1 MNYRS
6 ILDRI
11 LQTVDE
17 EAYVTPMRRIGGE
30 EGQAVA
36 IVREVMRQPDWEP
49 EELRSLI
56 RRLHTEGR
64 MRRTTMLSALH
75 IVAAHPRVANWVEAA
90 QLAGEQELAALEEGG
105 SNLQNNLAS
114 VDRHRGVI
122 AFQRGF
128 FEAALDHFGR
138 ALERERSA
146 PNLGNI
152 LSTLIR
158 LGEEAEAQ
166 SLLVQIRST
175 YPSEL
180 VTELN
185 VYIEQDHDLA
195 LLRTEYAP

>member
-17 EAYVTPMRRIGGE
+17 EAYVTPMRRIGGD
-30 EGQAVA
+30 EGQALA
-36 IVREVMRQPDWEP
+36 IIREVMRQPDWEA

-56 RRLHTEGR
+56 GRLHAEGR
-64 MRRTTMLSALH
+64 MRRVTMLSALH

-90 QLAGEQELAALEEGG
+90 RLTGEQELAALEEGG
-105 SNLQNNLAS
+105 PNLQNNLAS

-128 FEAALDHFGR
+128 FEVALDHFGR

-146 PNLGNI
+146 ANLGNI

-158 LGEEAEAQ
+158 LGEEPEAQ

-175 YPSEL
+175 YPDEL
-180 VTELN
+180 VAELN
-185 VYIEQDHDLA
+185 VYIEQDHDLV
-195 LLRTEYAP
+195 LLRTEYTP